1 MSNKPYILGLD
12 LGTNSI
18 GWAVVDCE
26 IEKTEDHQ
34 GKYAGYKPV
43 SLRALNSR
51 IFEDMLEAKNDVPKN
66 QKRRAMRGARNRRAY
81 YKQRRQGLVK
91 ILLENNLL
99 PEEYSQAPEKTLNE
113 IDRRYAERKLGKD
126 WSKKWKATEKAYCSP
141 YAMRNFALEEKLEP
155 YELGRLLLHLQRRRG
170 YFSNRGAK
178 YIELIKLLNLET
190 PEDDNETLSDEE
202 KKETKKTKN
211 VLEGIAQLSEELGG
225 RTLGQFIWQ
234 KSQAEKM
241 PPQRVTLFEFEQSK
255 TRKGG
260 EEVIKRLR
268 FFAQR
273 EMYEEEF
280 DRIWEKQN
288 EFHKLNDELTQKI
301 KDKIFHQRPLQLQ
314 KNKVGNCS
322 IYPRKKRAA
331 KMRLE
336 FQEFRTLQ
344 VINNIKVAKEP
355 LTAEQRNTLLEAT
368 NDPVKLNNEGRIPRR
383 EVGKILGV
391 KSKEMNHDW
400 DDDDREEK
408 TGLPGNRT
416 AQAISRSIGVS
427 KWQEFSNDKKIELV
441 EDLLTIHNP
450 KDLYQRL
457 VSCCWGFRRYQQ
469 GDDLTQGA
477 LGLTMN
483 EQLEGGY
490 GKHSLKAIKE
500 LLLHMRKGTDYRAA
514 VEKIGKRENITK
526 DLLDHEDIPNI
537 ANPIVQKALFEVRRV
552 VNAVIKHYGKP
563 AIIRMEM
570 AQDMKSSKKH
580 RREITEQQ
588 KANRKANEGAEK
600 EILEWHK
607 GDNVKVSLDAVRG
620 GLRQVRLKDRQK
632 YKMWKEQGEL
642 CPFCRKEIGFNQLF
656 SGEAEIA
663 HIRPYAVFRQ
673 SYMNTVVSCRT
684 CNATQGKRTPYEA
697 WGHEKSRWKEI
708 EAFAKKTFTKEKF
721 LFLKCKNILKEKHS
735 QKEEEEED
743 FVERQLND
751 TRYIV
756 TASKKVLEKYGV
768 PIDVTSGGATNELR
782 KKLGLHNILPKDPAS
797 GPYEI
802 DKETGE
808 LLLYKAN
815 KAEKSRQ
822 DHRHHAVDAFV
833 VAITNRAMLQAMIKA
848 HQAKQDGKTPSKKK
862 PLRLPESWKG
872 GDNLRNLLKKKLN
885 ATVVSHMTK
894 RKVWGALHDE
904 TLYGKSHFEQPLN
917 IESMKPNILRK
928 VQKIAEAEANGE
940 ESWIVDEELRASLLQ
955 WAKETQNREPADR
968 ALPDWKGKKLREF
981 VYKIPCLTIRK
992 ELKGELLS
1000 KLGEEWKP
1008 GKSGKTGKT
1017 GVHTWV
1023 AEKFV
1028 HHALYQ
1034 WLKEHNLVGKTA
1046 KAIDAKLKETPPR
1059 IINKQGN
1066 PGEVI
1071 RRVRMAQA
1079 LTDSYV
1085 KIANSHVRP
1094 GSNHHFIL
1102 FHNGKEGKDK
1112 ERRFQVVTMLEAAK
1126 RASAGKPVVDKEPPP
1141 EWEREWR
1148 YELHLCVNDLV
1159 RCEELSIFDDE
1170 SRFAPEHRDTP
1181 YFRVQSISGSGKR
1194 PDLSLRHHSISGTD
1208 PKMRWGLWRIKSLK
1222 NIKCKRAQPGVL
1234 GLLPDD
1240 SQNDRD
1246 RL

>member
-1 MSNKPYILGLD
+1 MPYIENQNKTMSGKPYILGLD

-34 GKYAGYKPV
+34 GIYAGYKPV

-51 IFEDMLEAKNDVPKN
+51 IFEDMLEKKNGVPKN

-81 YKQRRQGLVK
+81 YKQRRQGLVE

-99 PEEYSQAPEKTLNE
+99 PEEYSQAPEKTFNE
-113 IDRRYAERKLGKD
+113 IDRRYAEGKLGKS
-126 WSKKWKATEKAYCSP
+126 WSKKWKAAEKSYCSP

-155 YELGRLLLHLQRRRG
+155 YEFGRLLLHLQRRRG

-190 PEDDNETLSDEE
+190 PEDDDEALSNEE

-211 VLEGIAQLSEELGG
+211 VLEGIAQLSKELGG

-234 KSQAEKM
+234 KSQEEDL

-255 TRKGG
+255 MREG
-260 EEVIKRLR
+260 EEVVERLQ
-268 FFAQR
+268 FHAQR
-273 EMYEEEF
+273 EMHEEEF

-288 EFHKLNDELTQKI
+288 GFYKLNDELAQKI

-314 KNKVGNCS
+314 KNKVGNCN
-322 IYPRKKRAA
+322 IYLHKKRAA

-368 NDPVKLNNEGRIPRR
+368 NDPGKLNNEGRIPRR
-383 EVGKILGV
+383 EVGRILGV

-400 DDDDREEK
+400 DDDDREGK

-416 AQAISRSIGVS
+416 AQAISRSIGVDAWR
-427 KWQEFSNDKKIELV
+427 KLDNDQQIKLV

-450 KDLYQRL
+450 KDLYERL
-457 VSCCWGFRRYQQ
+457 VSCCWGFRRYQR
-469 GDDLTQGA
+469 GNDLTQDA

-500 LLLHMRKGTDYRAA
+500 LLSHLRDGTDYSEAKK
-514 VEKIGKRENITK
+514 KIEKRESITK
-526 DLLDHEDIPNI
+526 DLLDPEDIPNI

-570 AQDMKSSKKH
+570 VRDLKSSKKH
-580 RREITEQQ
+580 RKEKTKQQ
-588 KANRKANEGAEK
+588 KTSRKANEGAEK
-600 EILEWHK
+600 EILEWRK
-607 GDNVKVSLDAVRG
+607 DGNVSLDTVRG
-620 GLRQVRLKDRQK
+620 GLRRVSPKDRQK
-632 YKMWKEQGEL
+632 YKMWKEQEEQ
-642 CPFCRKEIGFNQLF
+642 CPYCQKQIGFNELF
-656 SGEAEIA
+656 SGAAEIE
-663 HIRPYAVFRQ
+663 HILPYTGFRQ
-673 SYMNTVVSCRT
+673 SYMNTVLSCQT
-684 CNATQGKRTPYEA
+684 CNATKGKKTPYEA
-697 WGHEKSRWKEI
+697 WGSEQKRWEKI
-708 EAFAKKTFTKEKF
+708 KTFTEKTTTIPF
-721 LFLKCKNILKEKHS
+721 PKRKNILKKEHS
-735 QKEEEEED
+735 PENEND

-751 TRYIV
+751 TRYIA
-756 TASKKVLEKYGV
+756 TAAKKVLGKYGAPV
-768 PIDVTSGGATNELR
+768 DVNSGGATSELR
-782 KKLGLHNILPKDPAS
+782 HELGLNDVLPKDPDS

-808 LLLYKAN
+808 LLLYKAD
-815 KAEKSRQ
+815 KAEKSRR

-833 VAITNRAMLQAMIKA
+833 VAITDRAMLQAMIKA
-848 HQAKQDGKTPSKKK
+848 HQKKQDNKTLSSSRIKEENKINEN
-862 PLRLPESWKG
+862 RWKSV
-872 GDNLRNLLKKKLN
+872 LSKKLN

-894 RKVWGALHDE
+894 RKVWGALHEE

-917 IESMKPNILRK
+917 IESMRPNVLRE

-940 ESWIVDEELRASLLQ
+940 EPWIADEELRASLLQ
-955 WAKETQNREPADR
+955 WAQKTREQKSADR
-968 ALPDWKGKKLREF
+968 TLPDWKGKKLREF
-981 VYKIPCLTIRK
+981 IYKTPCVTIRK
-992 ELKGELLS
+992 ELNGELLS
-1000 KLGEEWKP
+1000 KLDKEWKP
-1008 GKSGKTGKT
+1008 G
-1017 GVHTWV
+1017 VLTWV
-1023 AEKFV
+1023 AEKSV
-1028 HHALYQ
+1028 HNTLHQ
-1034 WLKEHNLVGKTA
+1034 WLREHNLVGKTA
-1046 KAIDAKLKETPPR
+1046 KAIDAKLKETLPR
-1059 IINKQGN
+1059 IINKQGQ
-1066 PGEVI
+1066 PGAVI
-1071 RRVRMAQA
+1071 RRVRMARA
-1079 LTDSYV
+1079 LTDTYV
-1085 KIANSHVRP
+1085 KIAKSLVQP
-1094 GSNHHFIL
+1094 GNNHHFVL

-1126 RASAGKPVVDKEPPP
+1126 RASAGKPVVDQEPPS
-1141 EWEREWR
+1141 EWDGEWR
-1148 YELHLCVNDLV
+1148 YELHLCVNDMV
-1159 RCEELSIFDDE
+1159 RCEDPNIFDDE
-1170 SRFAPEHRDTP
+1170 ERFVSGHRDTP
-1181 YFRVQSISGSGKR
+1181 YFRVQKMSKVGKQ
-1194 PDLSLRHHSISGTD
+1194 LLLYLRYHSISGTD
-1208 PKMRWGLWRIKSLK
+1208 SDWGLWRIQSLN
-1222 NIKCKRAQPGVL
+1222 NIKCKRAQSGVL

>member
-1 MSNKPYILGLD
+1 MSYVEKQNKTMSGKPYILGLD

-34 GKYAGYKPV
+34 RIYAGYKPV

-51 IFEDMLEAKNDVPKN
+51 IFEDMLDAKTKVPKN

-81 YKQRRQGLVK
+81 YKKRRQGLVE
-91 ILLENNLL
+91 ILHENNLL

-113 IDRRYAERKLGKD
+113 IDRRYAVRKLGKP
-126 WSKKWKATEKAYCSP
+126 WSKTWEVIEKSYCSP

-155 YELGRLLLHLQRRRG
+155 YEFGRLLLHLQRRRG

-178 YIELIKLLNLET
+178 YIELIKWLNLET
-190 PEDDNETLSDEE
+190 PKDDNDASSDEE
-202 KKETKKTKN
+202 KKETKKTRN

-234 KSQAEKM
+234 KSQEEDL
-241 PPQRVTLFEFEQSK
+241 PPQRVTLFEFEQTK
-255 TRKGG
+255 THKG
-260 EEVIKRLR
+260 EEVIERLR

-280 DRIWEKQN
+280 DRIWKKQN
-288 EFHKLNDELTQKI
+288 GFHKLNDELAQKI

-314 KNKVGNCS
+314 KGTVGNCN

-336 FQEFRTLQ
+336 FQEFRSLQ

-355 LTAEQRNTLLEAT
+355 LTAEQRNALLEAT
-368 NDPVKLNNEGRIPRR
+368 NGPAKLNDEGRISKE
-383 EVGKILGV
+383 EVCKILGV
-391 KSKEMNHDW
+391 KSKEINHDW
-400 DDDDREEK
+400 DDDDGEGK
-408 TGLPGNRT
+408 TSLPGNRT
-416 AQAISRSIGVS
+416 AQAISRSIGEDV
-427 KWQEFSNDKKIELV
+427 WQRFSNDEQLKLV

-450 KDLYQRL
+450 KDLYKRL
-457 VSCCWGFRRYQQ
+457 HKRWGFMPYQR

-477 LGLTMN
+477 LGLAMN

-500 LLLHMRKGTDYRAA
+500 LLPHMRNGTSYSEAKK
-514 VEKIGKRENITK
+514 KIEKRESITK
-526 DLLDHEDIPNI
+526 ELLDPEDIPNI

-552 VNAVIKHYGKP
+552 VNAIVKRYGKP

-570 AQDMKSSKKH
+570 ARDMKSSKKH
-580 RREITEQQ
+580 RRKITEQQ
-588 KANRKANEGAEK
+588 KANRKANEDAEK
-600 EILEWHK
+600 EILKCRK
-607 GDNVKVSLDAVRG
+607 GGSVSLDAVRG
-620 GLRQVRLKDRQK
+620 GLRRVRLKDRQK
-632 YKMWKEQGEL
+632 YKMWKEQEQQ
-642 CPFCRKEIGFNQLF
+642 CPYCRKKIGFNELF
-656 SGEAEIA
+656 SGAAEIE
-663 HIRPYAVFRQ
+663 HILPYTGFRQ
-673 SYMNTVVSCRT
+673 SYMNTVLSCQK
-684 CNATQGKRTPYEA
+684 CNRDKGKQTPRDT
-697 WGHEKSRWKEI
+697 WGHEEDKWKEI
-708 EAFAKKTFTKEKF
+708 ERFAKKTFTKEKF
-721 LFLKCKNILKEKHS
+721 LFLKCKNILKEDHAPENES
-735 QKEEEEED
+735 D
-743 FVERQLND
+743 FVQRQLND
-751 TRYIV
+751 TRYIA
-756 TASKKVLEKYGV
+756 TAAKKVLEKYGAWV
-768 PIDVTSGGATNELR
+768 DVNSGGATNELR
-782 KKLGLHNILPKDPAS
+782 KELGLHNILPNDPAS

-808 LLLYKAN
+808 LLLYKAD

-833 VAITNRAMLQAMIKA
+833 VAITDRAMLQAMIKA

-862 PLRLPESWKG
+862 PLRLPESWKD

-904 TLYGKSHFEQPLN
+904 TLYGKSHFQESLN
-917 IESMKPNILRK
+917 IENMKPNVLQE

-940 ESWIVDEELRASLLQ
+940 EPWIADEELRAILLQ

-968 ALPDWKGKKLREF
+968 ALPNWKGKKLREF
-981 VYKIPCLTIRK
+981 VYKTPCLTIRK
-992 ELKGELLS
+992 ELNGKLLS

-1008 GKSGKTGKT
+1008 GKTGKT
-1017 GVHTWV
+1017 GIHTWV
-1023 AEKFV
+1023 AEKSV
-1028 HHALYQ
+1028 HDTLYQ
-1034 WLKEHNLVGKTA
+1034 WLEKHELHGATPE
-1046 KAIDAKLKETPPR
+1046 AIKAKLKETPPH
-1059 IINKQGN
+1059 ILNKQGK
-1066 PGEVI
+1066 PRAVI
-1071 RRVRMAQA
+1071 RRVRMAQS

-1094 GSNHHFIL
+1094 DSNHHFVL

-1112 ERRFQVVTMLEAAK
+1112 GRRFQVVTMLEAAK
-1126 RASAGKPVVDKEPPP
+1126 RASAGKPVVDKEPPL
-1141 EWEREWR
+1141 EWGGKWH
-1148 YELHLCVNDLV
+1148 YELHLCVNDMV
-1159 RCEELSIFDDE
+1159 RCEELSIFDHE
-1170 SRFAPEHRDTP
+1170 KRFANEHRDRP
-1181 YFRVQSISGSGKR
+1181 YFRVQKISGARKT
-1194 PDLSLRHHSISGTD
+1194 PDLWLRHHSISGTD
-1208 PKMRWGLWRIKSLK
+1208 SNWGLWRISSLK
-1222 NIKCKRAQPGVL
+1222 NIKCKRAQFGVL

>member
-1 MSNKPYILGLD
+1 MSKKPYILGLD

-26 IEKTEDHQ
+26 IEKTIREFTL
-34 GKYAGYKPV
+34 AKPV

-81 YKQRRQGLVK
+81 YKKRRQGLVK

-99 PEEYSQAPEKTLNE
+99 PEEYSQTPEKTLNE
-113 IDRRYAERKLGKD
+113 IDRRYAEGKLGKS
-126 WSKKWKATEKAYCSP
+126 WSKKWKAAEKSYCSP

-155 YELGRLLLHLQRRRG
+155 HEFGRLLLHLQRRRG

-190 PEDDNETLSDEE
+190 PEDDDETLSNEE

-211 VLEGIAQLSEELGG
+211 VLEGIAQLSKELGG

-234 KSQAEKM
+234 KSQEEDL

-255 TRKGG
+255 TREG
-260 EEVIKRLR
+260 EEVVERLQ
-268 FFAQR
+268 FHAQR
-273 EMYEEEF
+273 EMHEEEF

-288 EFHKLNDELTQKI
+288 GFHKLNDELAQKI

-314 KNKVGNCS
+314 KNKVGNCN
-322 IYPRKKRAA
+322 IYLHKKRAA

-344 VINNIKVAKEP
+344 VINNITVGEKP

-368 NDPVKLNNEGRIPRR
+368 NDPGKLNNEGRIPRG
-383 EVGKILGV
+383 EVGRILGV

-400 DDDDREEK
+400 DDDDREGK

-416 AQAISRSIGVS
+416 AQAISRSIGVDAWR
-427 KWQEFSNDKKIELV
+427 KLDNDQQIKLV
-441 EDLLTIHNP
+441 EDLLTIHNK
-450 KDLYQRL
+450 KDLYERL
-457 VSCCWGFRRYQQ
+457 VSCCWGFRRYQR
-469 GDDLTQGA
+469 GNDLTQDA

-500 LLLHMRKGTDYRAA
+500 LLSHLRDGTDYSEAKK
-514 VEKIGKRENITK
+514 KIEKRESITK
-526 DLLDHEDIPNI
+526 DLLDPEDIPNI

-552 VNAVIKHYGKP
+552 VNAVVKHCGKP

-570 AQDMKSSKKH
+570 VRDLKSSKKH
-580 RREITEQQ
+580 RKEKTKQQ
-588 KANRKANEGAEK
+588 KASRKANEGAEK
-600 EILEWHK
+600 EILEWRK
-607 GDNVKVSLDAVRG
+607 GDNDRVSLDAVRG
-620 GLRQVRLKDRQK
+620 GLRRVSPKDRQK
-632 YKMWKEQGEL
+632 YKMWEEQGKR
-642 CPFCRKEIGFNQLF
+642 CPFCRKDIGFNQLF
-656 SGEAEIA
+656 SDEAEIA
-663 HIRPYAVFRQ
+663 HIRPHAVFRQ
-673 SYMNTVVSCRT
+673 SYMNTVLSCRT

-697 WGHEKSRWKEI
+697 WGHEESRWKEI

-721 LFLKCKNILKEKHS
+721 LFLKCKNILNKGKHS
-735 QKEEEEED
+735 QKEEEED

-802 DKETGE
+802 DKETGD
-808 LLLYKAN
+808 LLLYRADKAG
-815 KAEKSRQ
+815 KSRQ

-833 VAITNRAMLQAMIKA
+833 VAITDRAMLQAMIKA

-862 PLRLPESWKG
+862 PLRLPESWKD
-872 GDNLRNLLKKKLN
+872 GDNLRNILKKKLN

-894 RKVWGALHDE
+894 RKVWGALHEE
-904 TLYGKSHFEQPLN
+904 TLYGKSHFKQPLN
-917 IESMKPNILRK
+917 IESMKLNVLRE
-928 VQKIAEAEANGE
+928 VQKIAEAEASGE
-940 ESWIVDEELRASLLQ
+940 EPWVADEELRAILLQ
-955 WAKETQNREPADR
+955 WAKETQKHKSADR

-981 VYKIPCLTIRK
+981 VYKTPCLTIRK
-992 ELKGELLS
+992 ELKGELLA

-1008 GKSGKTGKT
+1008 G
-1017 GVHTWV
+1017 VHTWV
-1023 AEKFV
+1023 AEKSV
-1028 HHALYQ
+1028 HNALHQ
-1034 WLKEHNLVGKTA
+1034 WLKEHNLVGKTT

-1059 IINKQGN
+1059 ILNKQGQ
-1066 PGEVI
+1066 PGAVI

-1094 GSNHHFIL
+1094 GSNHHFVL

-1126 RASAGKPVVDKEPPP
+1126 RASARKPVVDKEPPP
-1141 EWEREWR
+1141 EWDGEWR
-1148 YELHLCVNDLV
+1148 YELHLCVNDMV
-1159 RCEELSIFDDE
+1159 RCEDLSIFDDE
-1170 SRFAPEHRDTP
+1170 NRFAPEHRDTP
-1181 YFRVQSISGSGKR
+1181 YFRVQVITGTKKR
-1194 PDLSLRHHSISGTD
+1194 PDLRLRHHSISGTD
-1208 PKMRWGLWRIKSLK
+1208 SDWGLWRIQSLT

>member
-26 IEKTEDHQ
+26 IEKTEGHQ
-34 GKYAGYKPV
+34 RKYTGYKPV

-51 IFEDMLEAKNDVPKN
+51 IFEDMLEKKNGVPKN

-81 YKQRRQGLVK
+81 YKKRRQGLVE
-91 ILLENNLL
+91 ILLKNNLL
-99 PEEYSQAPEKTLNE
+99 PEEYSQTPEKALNE
-113 IDRRYAERKLGKD
+113 IDRRYAEGKLGKP
-126 WSKKWKATEKAYCSP
+126 WSKTWEAAEKSYCSP
-141 YAMRNFALEEKLEP
+141 YAMRNFALEEKLESH
-155 YELGRLLLHLQRRRG
+155 EFGRLLLHLQRRRG

-190 PEDDNETLSDEE
+190 PEDDDEALSDEE

-211 VLEGIAQLSEELGG
+211 VLEGIAQLSKELGG

-234 KSQAEKM
+234 KSQEEDL

-255 TRKGG
+255 TRKGQ
-260 EEVIKRLR
+260 EVIERLQ
-268 FFAQR
+268 FHAQR

-280 DRIWEKQN
+280 DRIWGKQN
-288 EFHKLNDELTQKI
+288 DFHKLNDELAQEI

-314 KNKVGNCS
+314 KGTVGDCD

-344 VINNIKVAKEP
+344 MINNITVGEKP

-368 NDPVKLNNEGRIPRR
+368 NNPNNLNDKGRISW
-383 EVGKILGV
+383 EKVAQILGV
-391 KSKEMNHDW
+391 KSKNINYNRGG
-400 DDDDREEK
+400 DDGEGK
-408 TGLPGNRT
+408 TGLFGNRT
-416 AQAISRSIGVS
+416 AQAISRSIGVA
-427 KWQEFSNDKKIELV
+427 KWQEFSNDEQIELV

-450 KDLYQRL
+450 KDLYERL
-457 VSCCWGFRRYQQ
+457 VNSKKHWSFRPYQQ
-469 GDDLTQGA
+469 GNDLTQGA

-483 EQLEGGY
+483 EQLEGGH
-490 GKHSLKAIKE
+490 GKHSLKAIKK
-500 LLLHMRKGTDYRAA
+500 LLSHLRDGTDYSEAKK
-514 VEKIGKRENITK
+514 KIEKRESITK
-526 DLLDHEDIPNI
+526 DLLDPEDIPNI

-552 VNAVIKHYGKP
+552 VNAVVKSYGKP

-570 AQDMKSSKKH
+570 TRDMKSSKKH
-580 RREITEQQ
+580 RKEKTKQQ
-588 KANRKANEGAEK
+588 KASRKANEGAEK
-600 EILEWHK
+600 EILEWRK
-607 GDNVKVSLDAVRG
+607 GGNDKVSLDAVRG
-620 GLRQVRLKDRQK
+620 GLRRVSPKDRQK
-632 YKMWKEQGEL
+632 YKMWEEQGKQ
-642 CPFCRKEIGFNQLF
+642 CPFCRKHISFDQLF
-656 SGEAEIA
+656 SDEAEIA
-663 HIRPYAVFRQ
+663 HIRPHAVFRQ
-673 SYMNTVVSCRT
+673 SYMNTVLSCRT
-684 CNATQGKRTPYEA
+684 CNATQGKRTPYKA
-697 WGHEKSRWKEI
+697 WGHEENRWKEI

-721 LFLKCKNILKEKHS
+721 LFLKCKNILNKGKHS
-735 QKEEEEED
+735 QKEEEED

-756 TASKKVLEKYGV
+756 TASKKVLEKYDV

-808 LLLYKAN
+808 LLLYRAD

-833 VAITNRAMLQAMIKA
+833 VAITDRAMLQAMIKA
-848 HQAKQDGKTPSKKK
+848 HQAKQDGKKPSKKK

-872 GDNLRNLLKKKLN
+872 GDNLRNILKKKLN

-894 RKVWGALHDE
+894 RKVWGALHEE

-917 IESMKPNILRK
+917 IESMKLNVLRE
-928 VQKIAEAEANGE
+928 VQKIAEAEASGE
-940 ESWIVDEELRASLLQ
+940 EPWVADEELRAILLQ
-955 WAKETQNREPADR
+955 WAKETQKHKSADR

-981 VYKIPCLTIRK
+981 VYKTPCLTIRK
-992 ELKGELLS
+992 ELKGELLA

-1008 GKSGKTGKT
+1008 G
-1017 GVHTWV
+1017 VHTWV
-1023 AEKFV
+1023 AEKSV
-1028 HHALYQ
+1028 HNALHQ
-1034 WLKEHNLVGKTA
+1034 WLKEHNLVGKTT

-1059 IINKQGN
+1059 ILNKQGQ
-1066 PGEVI
+1066 PGAVI

-1094 GSNHHFIL
+1094 GSNHHFVL

-1126 RASAGKPVVDKEPPP
+1126 RASARKPVVDKEPPP
-1141 EWEREWR
+1141 EWDGEWR
-1148 YELHLCVNDLV
+1148 YELHLCVNDMV
-1159 RCEELSIFDDE
+1159 RCEDLSIFDDE
-1170 SRFAPEHRDTP
+1170 NRFAPEHRDTP
-1181 YFRVQSISGSGKR
+1181 YFRVQVITGTKKR
-1194 PDLSLRHHSISGTD
+1194 PDLRLRHHSISGTD
-1208 PKMRWGLWRIKSLK
+1208 SDWGLWRIQSLT